1 MVNLEL
7 YRVFWTVAKCKSITK
22 AAEELFISQ
31 PAVSQSIKQLES
43 QLNGKLF
50 HRVARGMELTETGGR
65 QMFEIVDKA
74 ISMLDEAEKKFT
86 DIKGVASGCIRIACA
101 DNVTTRFLLK
111 YIKVY
116 KELYPNVSLSFFNGT
131 SKECFEHVKDNKADI
146 GFVNLPITNDN
157 KVRLTGQTGEIHDI
171 FVASSKYSELFS
183 KEVPIASLS
192 NYPLLMLDSTTM
204 TRQKIDEFLQG
215 HSVKLSPDMELGSI
229 ELLVAMAKK
238 GFGIACVPREYVED
252 ELSLGDLTE
261 INVTPQLPVRAIGVI
276 TSKTEAISFAVKE
289 FLKILNK

>member
-7 YRVFWTVAKCKSITK
+7 YRVFWTVAKRKSITK

-50 HRVARGMELTETGGR
+50 HRVARGMELTETGGK

-74 ISMLDEAEKKFT
+74 ITMLDEAEKMFT
-86 DIKGVASGCIRIACA
+86 DIKGVASGCIKIACS

-111 YIKVY
+111 YIKLY

-131 SKECFEHVKDNKADI
+131 SKECLEHVKENKADI
-146 GFVNLPITNDN
+146 GFVNLPILND
-157 KVRLTGQTGEIHDI
+157 KVHLAGQAGEIHDI
-171 FVASSKYSELFS
+171 FVASSKFSELFD
-183 KEVPIASLS
+183 KEVQIATLS
-192 NYPLLMLDSTTM
+192 NYPLLMLDATTM
-204 TRQKIDEFLQG
+204 TRQKIDEFLHG
-215 HSVKLSPDMELGSI
+215 LSVKLTPDMELGSI
-229 ELLVAMAKK
+229 ELLVAMAKQ

-252 ELSLGDLTE
+252 ELKSGALTE
-261 INVTPQLPVRAIGVI
+261 INVSPQLPVRAIGVI
-276 TSKTEAISFAVKE
+276 SGKNETLSFAVKE